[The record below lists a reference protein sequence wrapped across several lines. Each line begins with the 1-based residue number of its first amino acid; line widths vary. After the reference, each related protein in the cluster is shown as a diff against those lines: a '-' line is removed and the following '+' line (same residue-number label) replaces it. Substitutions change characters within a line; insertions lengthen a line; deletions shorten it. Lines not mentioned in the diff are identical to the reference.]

1 VFSTC
6 DTFLSMAENSIEEGT
21 LAASLGGIGL
31 LVISMFLVPLRD
43 FPGAA
48 NVAIVL
54 LVGVRIPAVVGGR
67 RAVVGAIVA
76 ALSSDFFFTEPPPQA
91 GDQ

>member
-54 LVGVRIPAVVGGR
+54 LVGVQIPRVVGGR
-67 RAVVGAIVA
+67 RGAIVGP
-76 ALSSDFFFTEPPPQA
+76 LSFDFLFTEPPPSS
-91 GDQ
+91 G